1 VGARGRF
8 AWVWAAAGALGVYL
22 ARRRRRPAAS
32 SAELSRPPGVDPRA
46 AELRRRLDES
56 RSLVDERE
64 EFEAGET
71 SIDRAE
77 PAATNVD
84 ERRRLVH
91 EHGRGAV
98 ETMRQRHE
106 ERRAEE

>member
-1 VGARGRF
+1 
-8 AWVWAAAGALGVYL
+8 VYRL
-22 ARRRRRPAAS
+22 LVQRRRRPGAS
-32 SAELSRPPGVDPRA
+32 SAELTQPRDADPRA

-56 RSLVDERE
+56 RALVDERE

-77 PAATNVD
+77 PAATHLD

-91 EHGRGAV
+91 EQGRGAV
-98 ETMRQRHE
+98 DTMRRRHE
-106 ERRAEE
+106 GRRGNE

>member
-1 VGARGRF
+1 
-8 AWVWAAAGALGVYL
+8 VYVV
-22 ARRRRRPAAS
+22 RRLRRPAGS
-32 SAELSRPPGVDPRA
+32 SPELAEPRAVDPRA

-56 RSLVDERE
+56 RALVDERD

-77 PAATNVD
+77 PAASNLD

-98 ETMRQRHE
+98 EAMRHHE
-106 ERRAEE
+106 GRRGDE